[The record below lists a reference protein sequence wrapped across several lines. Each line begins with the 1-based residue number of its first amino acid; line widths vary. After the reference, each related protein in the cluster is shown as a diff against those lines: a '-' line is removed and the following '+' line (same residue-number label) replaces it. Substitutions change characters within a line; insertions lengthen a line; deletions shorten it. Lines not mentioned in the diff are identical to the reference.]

1 MEQERDIL
9 RVACESSPLHCRSI
23 EFSRDVRRLVR
34 QTIPGQAVERRPLDQ
49 LYRSGSSV
57 GANIRESK
65 FAETPKDF
73 LHKLKV
79 AEKELA
85 EFFYWL
91 GLLSSS
97 PDIFDS
103 ETATTCVNAGS
114 EIQKLLASIIVSTKR
129 KHNL

>member
-1 MEQERDIL
+1 
-9 RVACESSPLHCRSI
+9 
-23 EFSRDVRRLVR
+23 VRRLVR
-34 QTIPGQAVERRPLDQ
+34 QTIPGQVVERRPLDQ

>member
-1 MEQERDIL
+1 
-9 RVACESSPLHCRSI
+9 
-23 EFSRDVRRLVR
+23 
-34 QTIPGQAVERRPLDQ
+34 